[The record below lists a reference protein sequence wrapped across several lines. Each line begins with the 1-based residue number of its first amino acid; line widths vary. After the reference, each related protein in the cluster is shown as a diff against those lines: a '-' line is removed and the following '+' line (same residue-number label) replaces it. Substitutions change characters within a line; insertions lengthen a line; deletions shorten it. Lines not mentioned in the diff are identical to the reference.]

1 MKSFLMDIQIPIMD
15 VWEATKVTRK
25 RPKVDANLPFFAM
38 SANAFLEEQRR
49 LLEVGMNSHINKPVD
64 YDEVRRL
71 MGEQMYLRK

>member
-1 MKSFLMDIQIPIMD
+1 MDG
-15 VWEATKVTRK
+15 WEATKVTRK
-25 RPKVDANLPFFAM
+25 RPKVDANLPIFAM

>member
-1 MKSFLMDIQIPIMD
+1 MDIQIPIMD
-15 VWEATKVTRK
+15 GWEATKAIRK
-25 RPKVDANLPFFAM
+25 RPKVDANLPIFAM
-38 SANAFLEEQRR
+38 STNAFLEDQRR

>member
-1 MKSFLMDIQIPIMD
+1 M
-15 VWEATKVTRK
+15 ATKVTRK
-25 RPKVDANLPFFAM
+25 RPKVDANLPIFAM